1 MKTHLA
7 ILTAALIF
15 SGEFAFAQQ
24 QQYDSLGSPTPAPH
38 QNASPTAPQPNVPI
52 SKPDINKNTSGV
64 NGEKSFTTGSGT
76 VSGNAAGATTGVD
89 APNNNGGATP
99 NGMIDD

>member
-1 MKTHLA
+1 M
-7 ILTAALIF
+7 
-15 SGEFAFAQQ
+15 
-24 QQYDSLGSPTPAPH
+24 
-38 QNASPTAPQPNVPI
+38 